1 LNWAYAETSATV
13 QNAFGREIGYTQLIK
28 QYGAAPEPA
37 GRYSSSVHW
46 HEEKR
51 QWIGVPDQDHIS
63 TSFVERQNLTM
74 RKAFVNR
81 VNLRMCIQQEG

>member
-1 LNWAYAETSATV
+1 
-13 QNAFGREIGYTQLIK
+13 
-28 QYGAAPEPA
+28 
-37 GRYSSSVHW
+37 VHW